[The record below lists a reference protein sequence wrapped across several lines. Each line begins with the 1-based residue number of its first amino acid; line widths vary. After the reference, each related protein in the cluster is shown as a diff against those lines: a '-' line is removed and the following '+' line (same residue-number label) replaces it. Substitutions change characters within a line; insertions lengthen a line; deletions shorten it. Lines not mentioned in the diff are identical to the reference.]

1 MPKINYGLIVSDFDG
16 TLVRRDG
23 TISEENKNAIARYV
37 ADGGAFAISTGRL
50 HYGIL
55 DRARELGLKGL
66 VACCQGAIIV
76 DIESGQP
83 VQNNII
89 PYETTLA
96 ICQKMEALGLHY
108 HLYDF
113 ENYYSNKED
122 EALHFYEKAVRKKA
136 ILITD
141 KPLSEYVKEKKMG
154 SYKVLAMVEPKDN
167 ERLYQEID
175 RTHFADCITTKSAD
189 YLIEVVNAHYSKGTA
204 VEFLAKHYG
213 VSIEKTI
220 GIGDQWNDLPMI
232 EKAGLG
238 IAVQNA
244 DQKLKEKA
252 LVCSLTN
259 EESAIAEVIKKYGY
273 TEDEI

>member
-1 MPKINYGLIVSDFDG
+1 MPKINYGLVVSDFDG
-16 TLVRRDG
+16 TLVRHDG
-23 TISEENKNAIARYV
+23 TISEENKTAIARYV
-37 ADGGAFAISTGRL
+37 ANGGAFAISTGRL

-83 VQNNII
+83 VENNMI
-89 PYETTLA
+89 PYETTLT
-96 ICQKMEALGLHY
+96 ICEKMEELGLHY

-113 ENYYSNKED
+113 ENYYSNKAD
-122 EALHFYEKAVRKKA
+122 DALRFYEKAVRKKA

-141 KPLSEYVKEKKMG
+141 KPLSQFVREKKMR

-167 ERLYQEID
+167 ERFYKEID
-175 RTHFADCITTKSAD
+175 RTHFSDCITTKSAD
-189 YLIEVVNAHYSKGTA
+189 YLIEVVNANYSKGTA

-213 VSIEKTI
+213 VPLEKTI
-220 GIGDQWNDLPMI
+220 GVGDQWNDLPMI
-232 EKAGLG
+232 ERAGLG

-252 LVCSLTN
+252 VVCKFTN
-259 EESAIAEVIKKYGY
+259 EENAIANIIENYGY
-273 TEDEI
+273 TEEEI